1 MQNGTFVINGTHS
14 SELKSFIQNRPE
26 LTVPRRKIDYKDIG
40 GRSGSIPF
48 DEEAYEN
55 TSLPLVLY
63 TSGSSKGEAEY
74 NRMMVQ
80 HVFDSGTYIPFIP
93 YFDSRKIYMVT
104 AEGIRFSGN
113 RSFGHNQPYT
123 MTLNVKPYKFLID
136 SIKREGLSSPLTITN
151 PMFIP
156 SKPLMTLHGTGDCT
170 LVVNGESF
178 VFKGITGSIIID
190 SENEFCYSE
199 NGLLI
204 ENENDKMFTLDYP
217 ELVKGVNTLSWTTG
231 FTLDIEPKWRTLI

>member
-1 MQNGTFVINGTHS
+1 
-14 SELKSFIQNRPE
+14 
-26 LTVPRRKIDYKDIG
+26 
-40 GRSGSIPF
+40 
-48 DEEAYEN
+48 
-55 TSLPLVLY
+55 
-63 TSGSSKGEAEY
+63 
-74 NRMMVQ
+74 
-80 HVFDSGTYIPFIP
+80 
-93 YFDSRKIYMVT
+93 
-104 AEGIRFSGN
+104 
-113 RSFGHNQPYT
+113 

-151 PMFIP
+151 PMFVP
-156 SKPLMTLHGTGDCT
+156 SKPLITLHGTGDCT
-170 LVVNGESF
+170 LVVNGEPF
-178 VFKGITGSIIID
+178 VFKGITDSIIID